1 MNQRSQVN
9 MNVQDQRRRH
19 AFLQGLCGACMAWLA
34 PASMSAHAS
43 FGPVDPREALPSMK
57 VSTLEGASVDL
68 ASTLKGS
75 VVALQLMYTGC
86 SATCPIQGAMFAQLQ
101 QKLSSAHSEVQLVS
115 ISIDPRG
122 DDPMSLRAWLRRH
135 GANAKQWRAL
145 LPQAQDVD
153 RLQAVLKGRSTG
165 ADRHTPQVYVL
176 DRQGRL
182 MYRTGDMPSAD
193 AVFSLLQAVSARA

>member
-1 MNQRSQVN
+1 MNRRSQVK

-19 AFLQGLCGACMAWLA
+19 VLLQGLLGPCLAWAA
-34 PASMSAHAS
+34 PGSVSAHAS
-43 FGPVDPREALPSMK
+43 FGPVDPREALPLMK
-57 VSTLEGASVDL
+57 VTTLDGASVDL
-68 ASTLKGS
+68 ASALKGS

-122 DDPMSLRAWLRRH
+122 DDLVSLRAWMRRH

-145 LPQAQDVD
+145 LPHAQDVD
-153 RLQAVLKGRSTG
+153 RLLAVLKGGSTG

-182 MYRTGDMPSAD
+182 MYRTGDIPSAD
-193 AVFSLLQAVSARA
+193 AVFSLLQAVSTRV